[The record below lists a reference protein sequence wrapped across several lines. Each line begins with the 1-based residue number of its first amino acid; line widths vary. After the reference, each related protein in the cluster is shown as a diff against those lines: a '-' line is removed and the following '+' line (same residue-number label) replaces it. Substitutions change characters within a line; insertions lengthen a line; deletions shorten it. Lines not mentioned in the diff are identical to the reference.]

1 MSFAAALLSN
11 MSRARAQGL
20 GPVSY
25 HSGNAGTEG
34 AVWPLPC
41 PEKTQRLGVFR
52 LFRDYCT
59 ARVSISAYQTQYGV
73 MSFGRESVTTRSV
86 ELT

>member
-1 MSFAAALLSN
+1 
-11 MSRARAQGL
+11 MSRARARR
-20 GPVSY
+20 VRRRSY

-34 AVWPLPC
+34 AFGPSRALI
-41 PEKTQRLGVFR
+41 TQCLGCW
-52 LFRDYCT
+52 LLSDYCT
-59 ARVSISAYQTQYGV
+59 ARVSISAYQPQYGV